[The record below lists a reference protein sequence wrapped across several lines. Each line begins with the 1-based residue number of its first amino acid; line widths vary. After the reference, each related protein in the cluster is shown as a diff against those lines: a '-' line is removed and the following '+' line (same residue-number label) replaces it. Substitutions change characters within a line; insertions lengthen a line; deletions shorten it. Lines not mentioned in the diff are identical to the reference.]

1 MVYARMLNPTE
12 GYALT
17 TVDDGIALLTDS
29 SASIP
34 QTDLRRFD
42 IHSVPITIQVGSEEF
57 RDGIDLDAPRLYR
70 ALQTGVPVKS
80 AAPSPLDYLDAFE
93 SCGERPVVVV
103 TPASEF
109 TRMHRNATLAAE
121 LSGRPVSVIDSR
133 TAAAAQGLVVLAAA
147 EARAEGRDVGEVV
160 AAANAV
166 GARAELVACLENLDT
181 LRASGRVPA
190 VALGL
195 AGRLGVRPVFRL
207 RAGVV
212 ERMGLPRSEEAA
224 LLRVA
229 RHWQAEGGPATGRTV
244 VFHAA
249 RWERAESLRRL
260 LAGPSIVVEFS
271 AAMGIHT
278 GPGVVGA
285 AWLRPAIG
293 DA

>member
-1 MVYARMLNPTE
+1 MLSH
-12 GYALT
+12 

-29 SASIP
+29 SACIAR
-34 QTDLRRFD
+34 TDLRRFE
-42 IHSVPITIQVGSEEF
+42 IQSVPISIQVGSDTF
-57 RDGIDLDAPRLYR
+57 RDGVDLDPSRLYR
-70 ALQTGVPVKS
+70 ALEQGVPVKS
-80 AAPSPLDYLDAFE
+80 AAPSPLDYLDAIE
-93 SCGERPVVVV
+93 SCGERSVVVV
-103 TPASEF
+103 TAATEF
-109 TRMHRNATLAAE
+109 TGMHRNATLAAE
-121 LSGRPVSVIDSR
+121 LSGRQVSVIDSR
-133 TAAAAQGLVVLAAA
+133 TATAAQGLVVLAAA
-147 EARAEGRDVGEVV
+147 EARAEGGDVDDVV
-160 AAANAV
+160 AAATSAA
-166 GARAELVACLENLDT
+166 ARAELVACLENLDT

-195 AGRLGVRPVFRL
+195 ASRLGVRPVFRL

-285 AWLRPAIG
+285 AWLRPTAG